1 MKKIALLNQ
10 NKNVTFQLL
19 TVFPMH
25 NKEPSISN
33 VDLYSI
39 LTATLLLNV
48 EKIRDKLI
56 VSQETK
62 LKSN

>member
-1 MKKIALLNQ
+1 M
-10 NKNVTFQLL
+10 
-19 TVFPMH
+19 VFPMH
-25 NKEPSISN
+25 NNEPSISN
-33 VDLYSI
+33 GVLYST
-39 LTATLLLNV
+39 LTATLLLYV